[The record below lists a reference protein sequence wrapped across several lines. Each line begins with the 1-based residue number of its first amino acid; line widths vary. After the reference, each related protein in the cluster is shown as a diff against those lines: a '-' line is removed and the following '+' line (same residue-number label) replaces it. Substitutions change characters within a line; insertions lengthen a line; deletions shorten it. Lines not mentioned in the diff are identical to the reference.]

1 MGYIAD
7 GGGNMNAKSCFFI
20 GHRDADPSIVSV
32 LSDTIA
38 HCIVDLHVRYFY
50 VGHYGSFD
58 RLVEHTVI
66 AAKKQHPEI
75 MLYRVL
81 AYHPSER
88 QVDLPKGYDGAYY
101 PEGMETVPKRFAI
114 DKVNRLMIDRCDCLI
129 AYATHPAS
137 NTCRFIEYA
146 KRKGTVLIKNLGDY
160 S

>member
-1 MGYIAD
+1 
-7 GGGNMNAKSCFFI
+7 MNAKSCYFI
-20 GHRDADPSIVSV
+20 GHRNADPSIVPV
-32 LSDTIA
+32 LSDAIE
-38 HCIVDLHVRYFY
+38 HYILDLHVRYFY

-58 RLVEHTVI
+58 RLVECTVI
-66 AAKKQHPEI
+66 AAKKRHPEI

-88 QVDLPKGYDGAYY
+88 QVDLPKGYDGSCY

-137 NTCRFIEYA
+137 NTCKFIEYA

-160 S
+160 L

>member
-1 MGYIAD
+1 
-7 GGGNMNAKSCFFI
+7 MNAKSCFFI
-20 GHRDADPSIVSV
+20 GHRNTDPFIVPV
-32 LSDTIA
+32 LSDAIE
-38 HCIVDLHVRYFY
+38 HYILDLHVRYFY

-58 RLVEHTVI
+58 RLVEGAVI
-66 AAKKQHPEI
+66 AAKKRHPEI

-88 QVDLPKGYDGAYY
+88 QADLPKGYDGSCY
-101 PEGMETVPKRFAI
+101 PREMETVPKQFAI

-137 NTCRFIEYA
+137 NTCKFIEYA

-160 S
+160 L

>member
-1 MGYIAD
+1 
-7 GGGNMNAKSCFFI
+7 MNAKSCFFI
-20 GHRDADPSIVSV
+20 GHRNTDPFIVPV
-32 LSDTIA
+32 LSDAIE
-38 HCIVDLHVRYFY
+38 HYILDLHVRYFY

-58 RLVEHTVI
+58 RLVEGAVI
-66 AAKKQHPEI
+66 AAKKRHPEI

-88 QVDLPKGYDGAYY
+88 QADLPKGYDGSCYT
-101 PEGMETVPKRFAI
+101 EGMETVPKQFAI

-137 NTCRFIEYA
+137 NTCKFIEYA

-160 S
+160 L